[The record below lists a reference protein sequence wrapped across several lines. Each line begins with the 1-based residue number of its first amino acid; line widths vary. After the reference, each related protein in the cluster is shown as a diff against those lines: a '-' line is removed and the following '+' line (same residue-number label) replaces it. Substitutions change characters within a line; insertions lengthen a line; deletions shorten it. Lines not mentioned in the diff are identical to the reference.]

1 MVTRISENGLYDD
14 LESGWKQSLGSD
26 SLSFIR
32 NWNYFPLNVLL
43 SIVIP
48 TTPVD
53 VTLSVSLDGPVCCLA
68 LF

>member
-26 SLSFIR
+26 SQSFIR
-32 NWNYFPLNVLL
+32 NWNYFPVNVLL